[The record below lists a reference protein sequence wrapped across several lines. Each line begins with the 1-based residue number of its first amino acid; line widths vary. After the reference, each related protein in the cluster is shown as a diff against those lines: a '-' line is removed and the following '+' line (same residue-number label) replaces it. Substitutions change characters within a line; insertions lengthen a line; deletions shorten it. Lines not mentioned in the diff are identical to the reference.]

1 MVTVFVG
8 LAIAITINADSFDI
22 YRQLANNATARQSLS
37 KMAEAFIANNESLPP
52 PKTFNDSLS
61 LNEIKTELKNF
72 TDSEEYAKISNVLG
86 LGWSAGDVFVS
97 PVAWLQRILGWLVT
111 ALAISLGAPFWFNAL
126 KKILSIRSSESG
138 GGTAPQVVINTGE
151 GKKVA

>member
-1 MVTVFVG
+1 
-8 LAIAITINADSFDI
+8 
-22 YRQLANNATARQSLS
+22 
-37 KMAEAFIANNESLPP
+37 MAEAFIANNESLPP